1 MNWFFGLI
9 LVLMALYVLFLFALF
24 VPIDTILAWAKRLD
38 KNTSPFDGM
47 P

>member
-1 MNWFFGLI
+1 MSWFFGLI
-9 LVLMALYVLFLFALF
+9 LVLMTLYVLFLFALF
-24 VPIDTILAWAKRLD
+24 VPIDAILDWAKRLD